1 MQEFASRRVNMVN
14 GQILTNKVTD
24 EKLAEALLQV
34 PREEFVPRAMRAVA
48 YLDED
53 IPVADGR
60 YLMEPM
66 IFARMLEV
74 VDIEP
79 DDLVLDVGCGTGY
92 STAVMARLAASV
104 VALEE
109 NEEMSVRTDE
119 RLTAHNVDNAAVIAG
134 PLAEGCPSQAPYNVI
149 FVNGAVE
156 FVPDAWTEQLADGG
170 RMIVVVRRG
179 SVGQAVLHVRAGEV
193 VSSRPLFDANVPLL
207 PGFAKKAGFSF

>member
-109 NEEMSVRTDE
+109 NEEMSAQSDAADRSAASDDSGYAAGSDSGSSPRKRARLQSVAQQARMVRTWIF
-119 RLTAHNVDNAAVIAG
+119 HAA
-134 PLAEGCPSQAPYNVI
+134 
-149 FVNGAVE
+149 
-156 FVPDAWTEQLADGG
+156 
-170 RMIVVVRRG
+170 
-179 SVGQAVLHVRAGEV
+179 
-193 VSSRPLFDANVPLL
+193 
-207 PGFAKKAGFSF
+207 